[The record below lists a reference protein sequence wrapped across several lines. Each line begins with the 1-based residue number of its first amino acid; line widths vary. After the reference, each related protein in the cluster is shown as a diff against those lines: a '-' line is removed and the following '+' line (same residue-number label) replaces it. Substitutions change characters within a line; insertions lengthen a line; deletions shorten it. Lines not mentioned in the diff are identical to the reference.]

1 MQRILNSGPRL
12 CLPTQNLIQKG
23 KVTMRDMMARKSAA
37 MELEVTVVVVMIT
50 MLLLLR
56 KPRLVVMMEPRTEI
70 YRAVNSGH
78 YSSFLFSSYGHENY
92 FNGDA
97 RRFTPRDMT
106 CA

>member
-1 MQRILNSGPRL
+1 MQRILNSRPRL
-12 CLPTQNLIQKG
+12 CLPTQNLSQKG

-56 KPRLVVMMEPRTEI
+56 TPRLVVMMEPRTEI

-78 YSSFLFSSYGHENY
+78 YSSPSFTFSSHRVGT
-92 FNGDA
+92 
-97 RRFTPRDMT
+97 RIIFTEGA
-106 CA
+106 C